1 MAAWPFPPLN
11 PRVVAED
18 TKTVTVGWTPIPAC
32 GYRFSVD
39 GNVVSHTWDQTRS
52 QVRFSRPGP
61 GTHVY
66 EVEPILIGPGEKV
79 TA

>member
-1 MAAWPFPPLN
+1 MAAWPFPPLD
-11 PRVVAED
+11 PHVVAQD
-18 TKTVTVGWTPIPAC
+18 AKTVTVGWTPIGDC

-39 GNVVSHTWDQTRS
+39 GTVVSHTWDQTRS
-52 QVRFSRPGP
+52 TVRFSKP
-61 GTHVY
+61 TSAQHVY